1 MASAVLRAS
10 STVWAAESVLAGPGW
25 SAERVRQETC
35 SVQREVLLQN
45 LRRYERPGD
54 LDPAVLEPVES
65 LGEGDRHV
73 H

>member
-10 STVWAAESVLAGPGW
+10 STVWAAESVLGW
-25 SAERVRQETC
+25 PTWSVENVRRKTRD
-35 SVQREVLLQN
+35 VQREVLLQN
-45 LRRYERPGD
+45 LRRDQRPGGF
-54 LDPAVLEPVES
+54 DPTVLESVES